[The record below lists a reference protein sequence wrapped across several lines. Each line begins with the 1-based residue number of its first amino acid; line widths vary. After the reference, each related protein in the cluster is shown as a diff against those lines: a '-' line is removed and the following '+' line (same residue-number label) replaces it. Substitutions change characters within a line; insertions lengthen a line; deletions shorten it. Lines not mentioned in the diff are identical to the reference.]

1 MYNVLLMVDLNTRF
15 GNGIQNILLTGADD
29 FAYPVIPDQINVPN
43 ENANIMATECIE
55 QNLMVVNNLKDGEK
69 YYRRKLTYRKRNEW
83 ITEVDVCIASQQILR
98 CIQSFSVNN
107 DVDLPSDHAP

>member
-43 ENANIMATECIE
+43 ENANIMAT
-55 QNLMVVNNLKDGEK
+55 
-69 YYRRKLTYRKRNEW
+69 
-83 ITEVDVCIASQQILR
+83 
-98 CIQSFSVNN
+98 
-107 DVDLPSDHAP
+107 